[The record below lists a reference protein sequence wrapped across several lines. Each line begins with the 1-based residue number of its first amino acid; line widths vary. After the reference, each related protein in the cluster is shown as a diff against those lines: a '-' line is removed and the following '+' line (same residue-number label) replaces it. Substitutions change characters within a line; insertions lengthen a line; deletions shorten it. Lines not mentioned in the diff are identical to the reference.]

1 MDELSQLGY
10 VGKTICDFLE
20 ALAAEGVEELYS
32 DGASVRVIFREAL
45 PPVAQQF
52 VMRLAFGGARPFQEA
67 MAQRDPQR
75 DPGSKAIDVQG
86 GTPNA
91 SKETHWQ
98 KRPNDIPHKGLQWRS

>member
-10 VGKTICDFLE
+10 VGKTICDFLD

-67 MAQRDPQR
+67 MAHGPK
-75 DPGSKAIDVQG
+75 GS
-86 GTPNA
+86 P
-91 SKETHWQ
+91 
-98 KRPNDIPHKGLQWRS
+98 KRSPKREFLVVFFWF